1 MRLAVVSDIHGNL
14 PALEAVTMHCKRHG
28 VDHVINLGDCL
39 SGPLLA
45 RETAQFLMEQDW
57 VHLAGNHDHQILA
70 YGTPQ
75 CTDVDEVAYEQLGEK
90 ELAWLRMLPATRLS
104 WRPGILLCHGTPDND
119 LEYFLETVEPAG
131 ARMATRQE
139 VEARLGATQAKLIL
153 CGHTHMPR
161 AIRTASGQLVLNP
174 GSVGLPAYDDA
185 MPYPHVIQTG
195 SPDAHYALLERSNG
209 EWTASLVVVPYDYRP
224 MVKLAQSRHFFD
236 WAHAL
241 ATGYVS

>member
-1 MRLAVVSDIHGNL
+1 MRIAVVSDIHGNL
-14 PALEAVTMHCKRHG
+14 PALEAVVMHYRRYG
-28 VDHVINLGDCL
+28 PDYVINLGDCL
-39 SGPLLA
+39 SGPLLS

-75 CTDVDEVAYEQLGEK
+75 CTDVDEIAYEQLSEK
-90 ELAWLRMLPATRLS
+90 QLAWLKTLPAVRLV
-104 WRPGILLCHGTPDND
+104 WRTGILLCHGTPDDD
-119 LEYFLETVEPAG
+119 LEYFLETVVPAG

-139 VEARLGATQAKLIL
+139 VEARLGTAQARLIL

-161 AIRTASGQLVLNP
+161 AVRTTSGQLVLNP

-185 MPYPHVIQTG
+185 IPYPHVIQTG
-195 SPDAHYALLERSNG
+195 SPDAHYALLEYLHG
-209 EWTASLVVVPYDYRP
+209 GWTASLVSVPYDYRP
-224 MVKLAQSRHFFD
+224 MVKLAQLRHFPD

>member
-14 PALEAVTMHCKRHG
+14 PALEAVMADCKRHG
-28 VDHVINLGDCL
+28 ADQVINLGDCL
-39 SGPLLA
+39 SGPLLSL
-45 RETAQFLMEQDW
+45 ETAQFLMEQDW

-70 YGTPQ
+70 YGTPG
-75 CTDVDEVAYEQLGEK
+75 CTDVDEVAYEQLGAR
-90 ELAWLRMLPATRLS
+90 ELAWLRALPAIKLA
-104 WRPGILLCHGTPDND
+104 WRSGILLCHGTPSSD

-161 AIRTASGQLVLNP
+161 AVRTSSGQLIVNP
-174 GSVGLPAYDDA
+174 GSVGLPAFDDA
-185 MPYPHVIQTG
+185 TPYPHVIQVG
-195 SPDAHYALLERSNG
+195 SPDAHYALLDRVRG
-209 EWTASLVVVPYDYRP
+209 EWVASLIAVPYDYRP
-224 MVKLAQSRHFFD
+224 MVKLAQSRHFYD

-241 ATGYVS
+241 ETGYVS